1 MEMCEIICSTLN
13 QLATGVVFYY
23 QPVYPHHMDFHTGH
37 MQYMQ
42 TLPRWFLDQGRLEQN
57 RPIVFG
63 SMSYSGE
70 LPSDVFA
77 AVAIFLHNPSR
88 LALCCPY
95 GHRVIQIREP
105 AIIQELADQIF
116 NPARLIEWWGHRLWS
131 AGRMPIL
138 NTPPEPSDARW
149 LRELYQRWDREE
161 EAYMRQ
167 EADRQGWLRDEED
180 GRFRNEEELRW
191 YSSLNFFE
199 QSVEEAIMFGERV
212 PVGTYEDD
220 QGIIHLLYSDD
231 ELEISELS
239 SEVSE

>member
-1 MEMCEIICSTLN
+1 
-13 QLATGVVFYY
+13 
-23 QPVYPHHMDFHTGH
+23 
-37 MQYMQ
+37 
-42 TLPRWFLDQGRLEQN
+42 
-57 RPIVFG
+57 
-63 SMSYSGE
+63 
-70 LPSDVFA
+70 
-77 AVAIFLHNPSR
+77 
-88 LALCCPY
+88 
-95 GHRVIQIREP
+95 
-105 AIIQELADQIF
+105 
-116 NPARLIEWWGHRLWS
+116 
-131 AGRMPIL
+131 
-138 NTPPEPSDARW
+138 
-149 LRELYQRWDREE
+149 
-161 EAYMRQ
+161 MRQ